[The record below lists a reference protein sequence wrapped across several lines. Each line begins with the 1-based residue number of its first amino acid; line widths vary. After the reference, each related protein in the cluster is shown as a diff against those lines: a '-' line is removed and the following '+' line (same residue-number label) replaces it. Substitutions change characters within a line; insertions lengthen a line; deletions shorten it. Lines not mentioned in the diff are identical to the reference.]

1 MRLTRVYIDAPLG
14 IGLQA
19 ELPEHAGA
27 HLVRVLRLR
36 EGDACILFNGD
47 GHDYDARIIGIGKR
61 GVQAEIVAARRID
74 NESPLSITLLQ
85 GIARGEKMD
94 LILQKTTELGVA
106 RIIPVHSE
114 RSEVKLE
121 GARAIK
127 RLAHWRGVVASACEQ
142 SGRTVLPQVDEPLP
156 LLQAVANA
164 GLPAARYLLS
174 PLADSGI
181 DSMTAPPDDRL
192 LIAVGPEGGW
202 SDRDLQ
208 TLDNA
213 GFTGIRLG
221 PRILRT
227 ETAGLAAIAA
237 LQMRLGDL
245 G

>member
-1 MRLTRVYIDAPLG
+1 MRLTRVYVHAPLG
-14 IGLQA
+14 VGLLV
-19 ELPEHAGA
+19 ELPEHAGG
-27 HLVRVLRLR
+27 HLARVLRLR
-36 EGDACILFNGD
+36 ENDACVLFNGD
-47 GHDYDARIIGIGKR
+47 GQDYDALIASIDKR
-61 GVQAEIVAARRID
+61 GVQAEVVASRRID

-94 LILQKTTELGVA
+94 LILQKATELGVT

-121 GARAIK
+121 GARAAK

-142 SGRTVLPQVDEPLP
+142 SGRAVLPDVSEPAP
-156 LLQAVANA
+156 LMQAVAEA
-164 GLPAARYLLS
+164 GLPADRYILS
-174 PLADSGI
+174 PLAQTGI
-181 DSMTAPPDDRL
+181 ASMAAPAGGQL

-202 SDRDLQ
+202 SARDL
-208 TLDNA
+208 LSLE
-213 GFTGIRLG
+213 GFSGIKLG

-237 LQMRLGDL
+237 LQMRWGDL